1 MKLFNTKWKR
11 KWECYREIIED
22 NGYDG
27 YLEYEKKCLLDIT
40 NALQTIVKQSKD
52 RLIVLNEITYLM
64 I

>member
-11 KWECYREIIED
+11 EWEQYIEIIED

-27 YLEYEKKCLLDIT
+27 YLEYEKKCLRDIT

-52 RLIVLNEITYLM
+52 RLIVLNGITYLM
-64 I
+64 T